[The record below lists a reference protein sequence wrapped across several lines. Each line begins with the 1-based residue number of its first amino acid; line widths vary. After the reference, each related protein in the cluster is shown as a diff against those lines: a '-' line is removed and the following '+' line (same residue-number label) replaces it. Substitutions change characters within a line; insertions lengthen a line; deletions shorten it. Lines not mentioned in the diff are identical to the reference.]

1 MIIDFHTHS
10 GVSFDKST
18 FDEIRE
24 KMRQNRID
32 KAIIFPSTQE
42 SYTKLMKKNMEAMK
56 NAGNFFIPFLRFNP
70 KAIKKEEFEE
80 LQEKFYGF
88 KLHPRGEN
96 FDPLDKSLK
105 TVFRAIEKSRKP
117 VIIHSRKENNINTDP
132 DRLLKLAGLY
142 PKINFVF
149 AHFANDSDAFFS
161 KINEFENAY
170 VDTSVVSSPFI
181 IARRVKEITSK
192 RIIFGSD
199 YPFSD
204 QEIELLKIKRAEI
217 SEPEKEDI
225 LHGNAERLLGLQ
237 KF

>member
-10 GVSFDKST
+10 GVSFDNLT
-18 FDEIRE
+18 FNKIQE
-24 KMRQNRID
+24 KMRQNGIN

-42 SYTKLMKKNMEAMK
+42 SYQKLMQMDMETME

-70 KAIKKEEFEE
+70 KTIKKKEFEE

-96 FDPLDKSLK
+96 FDPLDKGLK
-105 TVFRAIEKSRKP
+105 TIFKAIEKSRKP
-117 VIIHSRKENNINTDP
+117 VIIHSRKENNMNTDP
-132 DRLLKLAGLY
+132 ERILELAGLY

-181 IARRVKEITSK
+181 IERRVKEITSK
-192 RIIFGSD
+192 KIIFGSD

-204 QEIELLKIKRAEI
+204 QEIELLKIKKAGI

-225 LHGNAERLLGLQ
+225 LHGNAERLLGLR

>member
-10 GVSFDKST
+10 GVSFDKLT

-105 TVFRAIEKSRKP
+105 TVFRAIEKSGKP

-181 IARRVKEITSK
+181 IARRVKEITSRRVK
-192 RIIFGSD
+192 EIIVMG
-199 YPFSD
+199 FSGFYC
-204 QEIELLKIKRAEI
+204 
-217 SEPEKEDI
+217 
-225 LHGNAERLLGLQ
+225 LHTLYSNR
-237 KF
+237 FT

>member
-18 FDEIRE
+18 FDEMRE
-24 KMRQNRID
+24 KMRQNGINR
-32 KAIIFPSTQE
+32 AIIFPSTQE
-42 SYTKLMKKNMEAMK
+42 SYQKLMEKNLETMK
-56 NAGNFFIPFLRFNP
+56 NAGDFFIPFLRFNP
-70 KAIKKEEFEE
+70 KTVKKEEFEE
-80 LQEKFYGF
+80 LQGKFYGF

-96 FDPLDKSLK
+96 FDPLDKSLE
-105 TVFRAIEKSRKP
+105 TIFEVIEKSGKP
-117 VIIHSRKENNINTDP
+117 VIIHSRKENNMNTDP
-132 DRLLKLAGLY
+132 DRVLELAGLY

-149 AHFANDSDAFFS
+149 AHFGNDSDAFFS

-181 IARRVKEITSK
+181 IERRVKEITSK

-204 QEIELLKIKRAEI
+204 QEIELLKIKKAGL

-225 LHGNAERLLGLQ
+225 LHGNAEKLIGLQ